1 MSVQNVLNMVQT
13 QQFTRRKNKMAAVDS
28 DVVFD
33 IWEAFKVLV
42 PAKERMNAAERLI
55 KICDD
60 VGFQKE
66 DIAEMAENDKILET
80 AFDIYFQDDYDEDE
94 DDDSWDDYDE

>member
-1 MSVQNVLNMVQT
+1 
-13 QQFTRRKNKMAAVDS
+13 MAAVDAG
-28 DVVFD
+28 VIFD
-33 IWEAFKVLV
+33 IWEAFRALV

-66 DIAEMAENDKILET
+66 DIAEMTENDKILET

-94 DDDSWDDYDE
+94 DDDDRWDDSE

>member
-1 MSVQNVLNMVQT
+1 MKYARV
-13 QQFTRRKNKMAAVDS
+13 F
-28 DVVFD
+28 VFD
-33 IWEAFKVLV
+33 IREAFKVLV

-66 DIAEMAENDKILET
+66 DIAEMTENDKILET

-94 DDDSWDDYDE
+94 DDDSWDDFRASEGFPSEAFSVLPDFTPLPA